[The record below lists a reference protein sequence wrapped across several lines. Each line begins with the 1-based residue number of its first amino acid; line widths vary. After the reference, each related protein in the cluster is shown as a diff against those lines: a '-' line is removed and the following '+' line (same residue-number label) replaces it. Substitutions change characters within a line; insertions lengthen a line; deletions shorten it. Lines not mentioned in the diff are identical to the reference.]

1 MQFVRFAVFIYFCKM
16 RIGISNLKGGVG
28 KTTLTQNLAVC
39 FAHMGYKTCIVDTDR
54 NQNSVSW
61 SGARD
66 ESLPSILVVGV
77 TDPKAINK
85 TVDQLHEDNEIVLI
99 DGTPSLSEM
108 TTRIILVSD
117 ILLIPILPSAHDLRA
132 MTQFFERY
140 EQALEFRDKI
150 PAYFF
155 INQYSDKKIIHRS
168 IKDMLKEF
176 EIGIMKSTFKER
188 VSYLETAVDGTGV
201 YEYSDK
207 KAKKEVVE
215 MTQEVLEIAQKE
227 GLIE

>member
-1 MQFVRFAVFIYFCKM
+1 M
-16 RIGISNLKGGVG
+16 RIGITNLKGGVG

-66 ESLPSILVVGV
+66 ESLPQILVVGV
-77 TDPKAINK
+77 TDPKAVNK
-85 TVDQLHEDNEIVLI
+85 TVDKLHEDNEIVLI

-117 ILLIPILPSAHDLRA
+117 LLLIPILPSAHDVRA
-132 MTQFFERY
+132 MGQFFERY
-140 EQALEFRDKI
+140 EQALEFRDHI
-150 PAYFF
+150 PAHFF
-155 INQYSDKKIIHRS
+155 INQYSDKYIIHRS
-168 IKDMLKEF
+168 IKEMLQQF
-176 EIGIMKSTFKER
+176 EIGIMKTTFRER
-188 VSYLETAVDGTGV
+188 VSYLETAVEGMGV

-207 KAKKEVVE
+207 KAKKEVIE
-215 MTQEVLEIAQKE
+215 MTEEVLELAQKE
-227 GLIE
+227 GLLE

>member
-1 MQFVRFAVFIYFCKM
+1 M
-16 RIGISNLKGGVG
+16 RIGITNLKGGVG

-39 FAHMGYKTCIVDTDR
+39 FAHMGYKTCIVDTDK

-66 ESLPSILVVGV
+66 ESLPEILVVGV
-77 TDPKAINK
+77 TDPKAVNK
-85 TVDQLHEDNEIVLI
+85 TVDKLHKDNEIVLI

-108 TTRIILVSD
+108 TTRIILASD
-117 ILLIPILPSAHDLRA
+117 ILLIPILPSAHDVRS
-132 MTQFFERY
+132 MGQFFERY
-140 EQALEFRDKI
+140 EQALEFRDSI

-155 INQYSDKKIIHRS
+155 VNQFSEKYIIHRS
-168 IKDMLKEF
+168 IRDMLKQF
-176 EIGIMKSTFKER
+176 EIGIMKSTFKDR
-188 VSYLETAVDGTGV
+188 VSYLETAVEGMGV

-207 KAKKEVVE
+207 KAKAEAVK
-215 MTQEVLEIAQKE
+215 MTQEVLKLAKKE

>member
-1 MQFVRFAVFIYFCKM
+1 MQFVRFAVFIYFCDM

-155 INQYSDKKIIHRS
+155 INQYSDNKIIHRS

-176 EIGIMKSTFKER
+176 EIGIMKTTFKER

>member
-1 MQFVRFAVFIYFCKM
+1 MK
-16 RIGISNLKGGVG
+16 IGITNLKGGVG

-61 SGARD
+61 SGVRD
-66 ESLPSILVVGV
+66 ESLPQILVVGV

-85 TVDQLHEDNEIVLI
+85 TVDKLHEDNEIVLI

-117 ILLIPILPSAHDLRA
+117 LLIIPILPSAHDVRA
-132 MTQFFERY
+132 MGQFFERY
-140 EQALEFRDKI
+140 EQALEFRDHI
-150 PAYFF
+150 PAHFF
-155 INQYSDKKIIHRS
+155 INQYSDKYIIHRS
-168 IKDMLKEF
+168 IREMLQQF
-176 EIGIMKSTFKER
+176 EIGIMKSTFRER
-188 VSYLETAVDGTGV
+188 VSYLETAVEGMGV

-207 KAKKEVVE
+207 KAKREAIA
-215 MTQEVLEIAQKE
+215 MTEEIMELAQKE
-227 GLIE
+227 GLFE

>member
-1 MQFVRFAVFIYFCKM
+1 M

-85 TVDQLHEDNEIVLI
+85 TVDKLHEDNEIVLI

-140 EQALEFRDKI
+140 EQALEFRDNI

-155 INQYSDKKIIHRS
+155 INQYADNKIIHRS

-188 VSYLETAVDGTGV
+188 VAYLETAVDGTGV